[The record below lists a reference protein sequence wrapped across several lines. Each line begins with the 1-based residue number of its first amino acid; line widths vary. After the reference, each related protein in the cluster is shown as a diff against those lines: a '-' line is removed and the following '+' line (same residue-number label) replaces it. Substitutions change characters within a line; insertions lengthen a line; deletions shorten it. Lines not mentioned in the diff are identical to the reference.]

1 MLTQVMPIATSRFA
15 LGRAVHHNA
24 AVRILV
30 RDRQRRRLF
39 AVGID
44 PAQRPTVVRDPKQAG
59 GAIGGEAPDTGEV
72 CLNWDRALDDQGRL
86 RRCPVCGCRE
96 LYVRKDFHQVT
107 GLAIVLLAAVTA
119 MVLFGMRQV
128 FTAVLVLAGVVLL
141 DVIIYFF
148 SGRCLVCYRCRS
160 EFRDTPID
168 RHHQPW
174 DLSIG
179 EKYRTTPHSPDAGP
193 EREDRP

>member
-1 MLTQVMPIATSRFA
+1 MLTERDRDATGRIALRP
-15 LGRAVHHNA
+15 GVDDNA
-24 AVRILV
+24 AVRILI

-39 AVGID
+39 EVAID
-44 PAQRPTVVRDPKQAG
+44 PEHPPTVVRDPRG
-59 GAIGGEAPDTGEV
+59 EGARDDAGEV
-72 CLNWDRALDDQGRL
+72 CLNWDQARDDQGRL

-107 GLAIVLLAAVTA
+107 GLAIVLLAAVVA

-128 FTAVLVLAGVVLL
+128 FTAALVLAGVVLL

-179 EKYRTTPHSPDAGP
+179 EKYRTAHQNHHAG
-193 EREDRP
+193 ERGP